1 MLTIALESPEQMR
14 ATLQTLRKRLSV
26 PPGSPL
32 PIGVGF
38 LAWLLDRTE
47 ATEEPRLPA
56 VLEEKPKAI
65 WFAFGEDLGKYVR
78 QVREQEAKREHKTLV
93 FVCVNSVQ
101 EARVAVEEWK
111 VDVLVAQG
119 LSYLYRPPYQHKC
132 QELTYQLR
140 RYRSRRSRFL
150 SVPNDLTP
158 RHIYPDYHP

>member
-1 MLTIALESPEQMR
+1 MLTLALESPEQMR

-32 PIGVGF
+32 PFGIGF

-78 QVREQEAKREHKTLV
+78 QVRELEAKREHKTLV

-101 EARVAVEEWK
+101 EARVAVEECK

-119 LSYLYRPPYQHKC
+119 LS
-132 QELTYQLR
+132 
-140 RYRSRRSRFL
+140 SS
-150 SVPNDLTP
+150 
-158 RHIYPDYHP
+158 